1 MIYVTL
7 YENTLIMRFKNELY
21 HPEQEAIKGELLN
34 IICLDD
40 RNSIVLYHTDNDEEK
55 QTKIMQLLPRIRTFF
70 SMSRVTAFSYPERIQ
85 RPWLSIIKHLLKHDF
100 DIVSRD
106 CKVKNADGITAH
118 VRAAVRRRASIQK
131 AMFPNKDEPAHRFS

>member
-21 HPEQEAIKGELLN
+21 PQEQEAIKSELLN

-40 RNSIVLYHTDNDEEK
+40 KNSIVLYNVDNDEEK
-55 QTKIMQLLPRIRTFF
+55 QTNIMKLLPRIRTFF

-85 RPWLSIIKHLLKHDF
+85 RPWLSIIKHLLKDDY
-100 DIVSRD
+100 DIMSKD
-106 CKVKNADGITAH
+106 CKIKSKDGITI
-118 VRAAVRRRASIQK
+118 RTKRYTFTKKQ
-131 AMFPNKDEPAHRFS
+131 

>member
-106 CKVKNADGITAH
+106 CKVKNADGIT
-118 VRAAVRRRASIQK
+118 VRTKRYIFTKKS
-131 AMFPNKDEPAHRFS
+131 

>member
-1 MIYVTL
+1 
-7 YENTLIMRFKNELY
+7 MRFKNELY
-21 HPEQEAIKGELLN
+21 RPEQEDIKAELLN

-40 RNSIVLYHTDNDEEK
+40 KNSIVLYHVDNDEEK

-85 RPWLSIIKHLLKHDF
+85 RPWMSIIKHLLKDDF

-106 CKVKNADGITAH
+106 CKMKNKDGIT
-118 VRAAVRRRASIQK
+118 VRTKRYTFTK
-131 AMFPNKDEPAHRFS
+131 KKG